1 MPGAVIAVLATA
13 AVSGWAFAR
22 HQVVLATEA
31 AQDLAAQRYQIAA
44 GDFLAQH
51 TTGLILM
58 NNVQNERVAFDVVD
72 RTVYDGTREAGQNQW
87 STVLAKPLKF
97 GIRVIVMRLP
107 STVVPPDVVYTTLHG
122 SPLLRPFRLAYQNPA
137 YLIYALPAS
146 R

>member
-1 MPGAVIAVLATA
+1 MAAVIAAI
-13 AVSGWAFAR
+13 AVSGSAFAR

-44 GDFLAQH
+44 GNFLVQH

-72 RTVYDGTREAGQNQW
+72 RTVYDGTRESGRNQW
-87 STVLAKPLKF
+87 SAVLRKPLDF

-107 STVVPPDVVYTTLHG
+107 SNVAPPDIAYTTFHG
-122 SPLLRPFRLAYQNPA
+122 SPLLRPFRLAYRNPG
-137 YLIYALPAS
+137 YLIYSLPDS
-146 R
+146 G